1 MEISTFLQ
9 AKTNPTIPDIAP
21 GDTVRVSYRVREAN
35 RERVQVLQGLV
46 VKVRRGGGGGSFTI
60 RKVAYGVGVE
70 HTFPFGSPLLEK
82 VEVVRR
88 GKVRRAKLY
97 YVRRLSA
104 RESRLKER
112 REKIAEA
119 ATSEISAS
127 EGEQIGNPADSAGA
141 EEKA

>member
-1 MEISTFLQ
+1 MEASTSLRT
-9 AKTNPTIPDIAP
+9 KTNSVVPDIAP
-21 GDTVRVSYRVREAN
+21 GDMVRVSFRVREAN
-35 RERVQVLQGLV
+35 RERVQILQGLV
-46 VKVRRGGGGGSFTI
+46 VKVRLGGGGGSFTI

-70 HTFPFGSPLLEK
+70 HTFPFGSPFLER

-97 YVRRLSA
+97 YIRRLSA

-119 ATSEISAS
+119 TVSEMSAS
-127 EGEQIGNPADSAGA
+127 EGEQIGEPVNSAGI